1 MSMIPSLLLG
11 PLASPSKPC
20 SRRKRSMRGLAW
32 RVSLLRNTYVR
43 LSIQRQKLL
52 TLPPFK
58 LSPKFIA
65 TNPLLSLWTLLE
77 VQRLHRLLLAMWLPP
92 SPIPVLQFGRHSGV
106 HTGLVTSLIR
116 SLNSPKG
123 ITLHSSGLN
132 GMGLKSLSS
141 SLYDLQWLSEVYS
154 YQSSLLRPLKI
165 SSNLF
170 ARSSHSFRPQT
181 LLPRNHFHS

>member
-43 LSIQRQKLL
+43 LSILKQKLL
-52 TLPPFK
+52 TLPPSK

-92 SPIPVLQFGRHSGV
+92 SPIPVLRFGRHSGV
-106 HTGLVTSLIR
+106 HTDLVISLR
-116 SLNSPKG
+116 LYLDLPSP
-123 ITLHSSGLN
+123 IILHSSGLN
-132 GMGLKSLSS
+132 GMDLKSLSS
-141 SLYDLQWLSEVYS
+141 SLY
-154 YQSSLLRPLKI
+154 
-165 SSNLF
+165 
-170 ARSSHSFRPQT
+170 A
-181 LLPRNHFHS
+181 